1 MELLEPSWE
10 SLLTLQSI
18 NQLVPLIC
26 NPALSPLFSNPDFQG
41 SPSHTYKTHTPL
53 GCPLKGQTAKMAV
66 LRGRTGNPDAP
77 QQHTQPSRKGKK
89 AWRKN
94 VDVTEVKKGLEVLND
109 EIIQG
114 GVIAEKD
121 SADLFVLDTGGDSN
135 NTKRVPKIKGLKS
148 DDIIAARSAVP
159 AVSSKKRPAD
169 KTTDGI
175 LPVKRQ
181 RTNYVTHKELARIKK
196 VADGHHESAVEVVD
210 AAYDPWAMDSVSAVT
225 GPVAKQEKN
234 EWIPEPAKA
243 KPPPTL
249 AKKPISLSASGKDV
263 PAVAKPTGGFSYNP
277 VVTDYVNRLE
287 REGEKAVE
295 AERKRL
301 EEIEAD
307 RRRQEAAAR
316 SAAEAEAA
324 EARAELSEWDED
336 SAWEGIE
343 SDAEGVVTKRPKR
356 KTPAQRNK
364 AKRRKLE
371 EGLRKHQAAAKRKEE
386 QAKHIKEI
394 AEAVEQKQQQLAL
407 SKVEMSED
415 ESEGDDMELRRRQLG
430 KLKLPEKD
438 LELVLPDEL
447 QDSLRLLK
455 PEGNLLKDRY
465 RSLLVRG
472 RLEARRKIPYRKQA
486 KVKFTEKW
494 GHKDFDISRL

>member
-1 MELLEPSWE
+1 
-10 SLLTLQSI
+10 
-18 NQLVPLIC
+18 
-26 NPALSPLFSNPDFQG
+26 
-41 SPSHTYKTHTPL
+41 
-53 GCPLKGQTAKMAV
+53 MAV

-77 QQHTQPSRKGKK
+77 QQHSQPSRKGKK

-94 VDVTEVKKGLEVLND
+94 VDVTEVKKGLEDLND

-114 GVIAEKD
+114 GVVAEKD
-121 SADLFVLDTGGDSN
+121 SSELFVLDTGGDSR
-135 NTKRVPKIKGLKS
+135 NTKRVPKVKGLKA
-148 DDIIAARSAVP
+148 DEIIAARSVIP

-181 RTNYVTHKELARIKK
+181 RTNYVTHKELTRIKK
-196 VADGHHESAVEVVD
+196 VADGHHESTVDVVD
-210 AAYDPWAMDSVSAVT
+210 ASYDPWAVGTNPASSSVAY
-225 GPVAKQEKN
+225 QEEN
-234 EWIPEPAKA
+234 EWLPEPTRPKA
-243 KPPPTL
+243 PPTL
-249 AKKPISLSASGKDV
+249 AKKPISLSASGKNV
-263 PAVAKPTGGFSYNP
+263 PAIAKPAGGFSYNP
-277 VVTDYVNRLE
+277 AVTDYVNRLE
-287 REGEKAVE
+287 LEGEKALE

-301 EEIEAD
+301 EELEAD
-307 RRRQEAAAR
+307 RKRQEAAAR

-343 SDAEGVVTKRPKR
+343 SDAEGVITKRPKR

-371 EGLRKHQAAAKRKEE
+371 EGLKKHQAAAKRKEE

-394 AEAVEQKQQQLAL
+394 AEAVEEKQRQLAL

-415 ESEGDDMELRRRQLG
+415 ESEGDDIELRRRQLG
-430 KLKLPEKD
+430 KFKLPEKD

-472 RLEARRKIPYRKQA
+472 RLEARRKIPFRKQA